1 MKEYKRVK
9 IGLYSAGLQTYWAQF
24 EGLKERLDG
33 YNAFLAEKLSAVGD
47 VYNFGFVDTEAKGS
61 AAGEYFRE
69 NGVDIIFA
77 HSATYFTSSCILPVH
92 QTCCVPVVFL
102 NLQPTAEMNYA
113 ASGTGEWLAHC
124 VACPIPEVSN
134 AFERAGIT
142 TYFINGLLG
151 LEETPAIHAR
161 KRCTHGKKYK
171 NGSLLRKSG
180 KTSPAAGSDFW
191 AAIIAACSIC
201 TVILR

>member
-33 YNAFLAEKLSAVGD
+33 YKAFLAEKLSAVGD

-151 LEETPAIHAR
+151 LEETPAISLADENTATRPEAVHAWKEIQEWILAAKIR
-161 KRCTHGKKYK
+161 K
-171 NGSLLRKSG
+171 NLSGSR
-180 KTSPAAGSDFW
+180 F
-191 AAIIAACSIC
+191 
-201 TVILR
+201 